1 VRDLLR
7 FGRRLLTAPRLRIV
21 HGKPVAGVYGL
32 GLAGERVGGTEV
44 WGHGG
49 SWGGFQTSLLTVPER
64 DAVFVGLTNG
74 SSGGKALFEAE
85 QEFFRRLLGAE
96 RIERPT
102 VTLPRPTLDGFTGTY
117 ANSDGWY
124 EVEAGP
130 AKLAVTVS
138 DATFHARAIGERTF
152 EIVEGA
158 RIRERFD
165 FPREGFG
172 RFGSRLAERVA

>member
-1 VRDLLR
+1 
-7 FGRRLLTAPRLRIV
+7 
-21 HGKPVAGVYGL
+21 VAGVYGL

-74 SSGGKALFEAE
+74 SNGGKALFEAE

-165 FPREGFG
+165 FPP
-172 RFGSRLAERVA
+172 